1 MVDNKVAIVTGAGRG
16 IGNAIAMQLASEG
29 YATAVLDVLDEGEI
43 VENLEAIKKHGNPFI
58 YFRGDTTDAK
68 DRKNFIDKV
77 MDEFG
82 RIDVLV
88 NNAGVAPK
96 VRMDILETTEE
107 SLDFVLGVNI
117 KGTFFLTQ
125 LVANIMVEE
134 LERIPDIKPKIINI
148 SSMSAYTSSPSRGE
162 YCISKAGVSMIT
174 LLFAD
179 RLAEYGINVY
189 EVRPGIIYTDM
200 TKVVKDKYDKLIN
213 EGLLPIKR
221 WGYPEDIANA
231 VSLFCSDKLEYST
244 GEVINVDGGF
254 HIRRL

>member
-16 IGNAIAMQLASEG
+16 IGNAIAAQLASEG
-29 YATAVLDVLDEGEI
+29 YATAILDVLDEEEI
-43 VENLEAIKKHGNPFI
+43 AENLEGIKKYGNPFM
-58 YFRGDTTDAK
+58 YFKGDITKGT
-68 DRKNFIDKV
+68 DRKNFTDEI
-77 MDEFG
+77 MNEFG

-107 SLDFVLGVNI
+107 SLDFVLGVNV
-117 KGTFFLTQ
+117 KGTFFFTQ
-125 LVANIMVEE
+125 LVANLMIEE
-134 LERIPDIKPKIINI
+134 LDRIPNIRPKIINI